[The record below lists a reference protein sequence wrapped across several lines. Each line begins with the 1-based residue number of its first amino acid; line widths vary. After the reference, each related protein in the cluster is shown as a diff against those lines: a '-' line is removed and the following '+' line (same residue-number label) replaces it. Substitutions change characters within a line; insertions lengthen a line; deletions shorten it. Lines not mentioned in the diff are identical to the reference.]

1 MTVSIGPRNRDYGIS
16 LSSDLT
22 ILTLRNYSPY
32 YYGPIH
38 TKMPHREAQ
47 LVVNNPWR
55 QQKPATLDPTARTL
69 NFWKRIYPILDYTSP
84 PGGGG
89 FHERRIGPW
98 SEALNDEWNDR
109 YLSPI
114 YYEWDEQ
121 LRTEAILDALSKVK
135 DQKWNAGVA
144 LAESEGVAQ
153 MAVDCMQ
160 LIAKTRVALRKGD
173 FGQAYRDFRA
183 KTKYMSYPSWKR
195 KYWRDIRHVQSV
207 RQSQNIP
214 KGWLYYHFGIAPTIA
229 DISDAAEAHQ
239 TKLAD
244 LLYESAPFVVG
255 YAKHTYRKS
264 TMRVFA
270 KVDYSFL
277 RSIRVK
283 IRVYPKDTMV
293 GKLSE
298 LGLTNPPEALYNR
311 MPFSWVV
318 DYFSTFGKWLG
329 ALDTSL
335 GWNFADKWEECWRVN
350 ANSLITPV
358 NGYGGTKIAFPVEKG
373 FIKHKNITRNIRG
386 DLYGPMGSIL
396 PTWKRRGPST
406 QQISNLLSV
415 LATSMRSTIRP

>member
-1 MTVSIGPRNRDYGIS
+1 MTVSLGPRNRNFDIYLKAERRLIS
-16 LSSDLT
+16 
-22 ILTLRNYSPY
+22 LRNYVPT
-32 YYGPIH
+32 G
-38 TKMPHREAQ
+38 TVQVVDAEHRGAQ
-47 LVVNNPWR
+47 LRVNNPWR

-69 NFWKRIYPILDYTSP
+69 NYWKRVYPYLDYTTAVGS
-84 PGGGG
+84 GGY
-89 FHERRIGPW
+89 HTRSVGPW
-98 SEALNDEWNDR
+98 PDALNSEWNAR

-114 YYEWDEQ
+114 YGQWDEQ

-160 LIAKTRVALRKGD
+160 LIAKTRTALRKGD
-173 FGQAYRDFRA
+173 FGKAYSDFRR
-183 KTKYMSYPSWKR
+183 KTNYMSYPAWKR
-195 KYWRDIRHVQSV
+195 KYWNDIRHVQSV
-207 RQSQNIP
+207 RRSQDIP

-239 TKLAD
+239 TNLAD
-244 LLYESAPFVVG
+244 LLYQSAPFVVG
-255 YAKHTYRKS
+255 YAKQTYRTS
-264 TMRVFA
+264 TMRSFA

-277 RSIRVK
+277 RSVRVK
-283 IRVYPKDTMV
+283 IRLTPKNTMV

-311 MPFSWVV
+311 VPFSWVV
-318 DYFSTFGKWLG
+318 DYFSTFGDWLG

-350 ANSLITPV
+350 ATSLIIPV
-358 NGYGGTKIAFPVEKG
+358 NGYSGVKIAYPSEKG
-373 FIKHKNITRNIRG
+373 IIRHKNITRNVRG

-396 PTWKRRGPST
+396 PTWKRRGPSAG
-406 QQISNLLSV
+406 QISNLLSV
-415 LATSMRSTIRP
+415 LATSMRATVRP